1 MLTQDWSW
9 SIAHFILQT
18 LRLTDYSPDMSYFTY
33 PTYAQLDFQEL
44 CDLSESD
51 NYPQRQNNIEDDYID
66 GNVQIVLR
74 KVIERLIAGEG
85 FASLHLSSPFHADYQ
100 FHEKE
105 LVVLRILNWP
115 TITQDSHHS

>member
-1 MLTQDWSW
+1 
-9 SIAHFILQT
+9 
-18 LRLTDYSPDMSYFTY
+18 
-33 PTYAQLDFQEL
+33 
-44 CDLSESD
+44 LSESD